1 MSDSKDFYKNL
12 RTKLEETTE
21 FPTEYMY
28 KFIIPSD
35 GELQQLE
42 NIFSH
47 IGAVIKSKKSKTGK
61 YISFT
66 ILVKMRSAK
75 AIIEKYQEV
84 SKIKGVISL

>member
-1 MSDSKDFYKNL
+1 MSASNDFYKDL
-12 RTKLEETTE
+12 KTKLEETTD

-35 GELQQLE
+35 GEIQQLE

-47 IGAVIKSKKSKTGK
+47 MGAVIKSKKSKTGK

-66 ILVKMRSAK
+66 ILVKMKSAD

-84 SKIKGVISL
+84 SKINGVISL

>member
-1 MSDSKDFYKNL
+1 VSDSNDFYKKL
-12 RTKLEETTE
+12 KTKLEETTD

-35 GELQQLE
+35 GEVKELE
-42 NIFSH
+42 NAFSH
-47 IGAVIKSKKSKTGK
+47 TGAVIKSRKSKTGK

-66 ILVKMRSAK
+66 ILVKMKSADS
-75 AIIEKYQEV
+75 IIEKYKEV

>member
-1 MSDSKDFYKNL
+1 MSDSNDFYENL
-12 RTKLEETTE
+12 RTKLEETTD

-35 GELQQLE
+35 GEVKVLE
-42 NIFSH
+42 NVFSH

-61 YISFT
+61 YMSFT
-66 ILVKMRSAK
+66 ILVKMKSAN
-75 AIIEKYQEV
+75 AIIEKYEEV